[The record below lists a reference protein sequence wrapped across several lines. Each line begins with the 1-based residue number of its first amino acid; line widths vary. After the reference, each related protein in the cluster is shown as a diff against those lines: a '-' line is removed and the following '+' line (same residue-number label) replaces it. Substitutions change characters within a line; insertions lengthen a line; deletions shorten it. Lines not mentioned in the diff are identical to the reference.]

1 MLRLCIPTIL
11 LAAQFLFFGYSSSA
25 QSPTTSSCP
34 CTLQGS
40 VVDSISGQPVPHALV
55 KLTAPSPRAALTD
68 SAGRFQFEGLPAG
81 SATLEAEK
89 PGYLGNDGQGSWSGN
104 TSSYRLGPDAPP
116 AVLKLLP
123 EGVISGQVSDEN
135 GEPLEGFTV
144 SVLLRAPQDKR
155 LYPDQ
160 RHSAVT
166 NDEGKFRIAGLPS
179 GSF

>member
-11 LAAQFLFFGYSSSA
+11 LAAQFFFFGYPSSA
-25 QSPTTSSCP
+25 QSPAASPCP

-89 PGYLGNDGQGSWSGN
+89 PGFLARDPFGVWY
-104 TSSYRLGPDAPP
+104 PP
-116 AVLKLLP
+116 
-123 EGVISGQVSDEN
+123 
-135 GEPLEGFTV
+135 
-144 SVLLRAPQDKR
+144 SVTIRSEER
-155 LYPDQ
+155 
-160 RHSAVT
+160 RV
-166 NDEGKFRIAGLPS
+166 GKECRCG
-179 GSF
+179 

>member
-11 LAAQFLFFGYSSSA
+11 LAAQFFFFGYPSSA
-25 QSPTTSSCP
+25 QSPAASPCP

-81 SATLEAEK
+81 SVTLEAVK
-89 PGYLGNDGQGSWSGN
+89 PGYLGNDGFVPWSGRV
-104 TSSYRLGPDAPP
+104 TPFQLGPDAAPTL
-116 AVLKLLP
+116 LKLTP

-144 SVLLRAPQDKR
+144 SVLLP
-155 LYPDQ
+155 
-160 RHSAVT
+160 
-166 NDEGKFRIAGLPS
+166 GLGVLPLS
-179 GSF
+179 L